1 MRKQGKVKN
10 FDIEKRKKLEFL
22 LKEGF
27 NIKTIAENINVSRQS
42 IYRELKKGLT
52 DEEYEYGRFIKYCPQ
67 KAIESEVKSFIG
79 KESLELLKEYYKEA

>member
-1 MRKQGKVKN
+1 MRNQGKARN
-10 FDIEKRKKLEFL
+10 FNIEKRKKLEFL

-27 NIKTIAENINVSRQS
+27 TIKTIAENINVSRQS

-52 DEEYEYGRFIKYCPQ
+52 SEEYEYGRYIKYSPE
-67 KAIESEVKSFIG
+67 KAIENEVRRFIG